1 MELLITH
8 VIRVFL
14 LPPGLFLSLLLLGAI
29 IKLRFYRTGQ
39 SVIYTAIGLLLLMSL
54 PIVSNPLL
62 HLYEDIPAVNP
73 TNLLHTQAKA
83 IVILGGGRYADAPEY
98 QGADTVSGASLE
110 RIRYGAWLQR
120 KTKLPI
126 LVSGGVVFGGKKR
139 PAEAKLMQQTLQKE
153 FLAFVPWAETRS
165 RNTYENAI
173 YSHKLLAKEGINDII
188 LVTHALHMPRAL
200 EAFKHAGFIVTPAP
214 LGFDTGAGTP
224 TLLSLLPTIYS
235 LRNMHNLM
243 DEVLGRIWYH
253 LRYY

>member
-14 LPPGLFLSLLLLGAI
+14 LPPGLFLSLLFLGAI
-29 IKLRFYRTGQ
+29 VRLRFYRTGQ

-62 HLYEDIPAVNP
+62 HLYENIPAVNP
-73 TNLLHTQAKA
+73 ASLTHTQAKA
-83 IVILGGGRYADAPEY
+83 IVILGGGRYANAPEY

-126 LVSGGVVFGGKKR
+126 LVTGGVVFGGKR
-139 PAEAKLMQQTLQKE
+139 PAEAELMQQVLQKE
-153 FLAFVPWAETRS
+153 FLAFVPWVETHS

-173 YSHKLLAKEGINDII
+173 DSRKLLAKEGITHII

-214 LGFDTGAGTP
+214 LGFDTSASP
-224 TLLSLLPTIYS
+224 TLLSLLPTSYS
-235 LRNMHNLM
+235 LQNMHNLM